1 MPWWNMLV
9 GIWIFM
15 APGLVGE
22 RVLPPLQGVQ
32 VREWTYTSDGLK
44 VKGLLFVPPG
54 AKRLPLVVFSHDG
67 ISGISKYHRMSSARL
82 AKAGPYVVFA
92 PSYRGED
99 GSEGTI
105 EVAKGEVR
113 DVLNALPLLSA
124 LPEVDPQRIALAGA
138 SHGALISLLAA
149 AQNPEIKAVVTAYG
163 VTDIYRWWDY
173 LKKANKVGND
183 EVTRRTYGGGPQDRP
198 QSFAIR
204 HALAVAD
211 KIQCPVL
218 ILQGEKDDIVPPEQ
232 GRFLKDA
239 LGSRAQLELYPDALH
254 GFLVYAPYLSDVD
267 PRERRQT
274 EQAWKVMLSFLDR
287 QLKAAPP
294 PEEEPLGTPAA
305 TPAPSP

>member
-1 MPWWNMLV
+1 MPWWNVLV

-22 RVLPPLQGVQ
+22 RVLAPLSGVQ

-54 AKRLPLVVFSHDG
+54 AKRFPLVVFSHDG
-67 ISGISKYHRMSSARL
+67 ISGISKYHRLSSARL
-82 AKAGPYVVFA
+82 AKAGYVVFA

-99 GSEGTI
+99 GSEGTV

-113 DVLNALPLLSA
+113 DVLNALPLLAA
-124 LPEVDPQRIALAGA
+124 LPEVDPDRIALAGA

-149 AQNPEIKAVVTAYG
+149 ARNPQVKAVVAAYG

-198 QSFAIR
+198 ESFAIR
-204 HALAVAD
+204 HALAVSD
-211 KIQCPVL
+211 KIRCPVL

-232 GRFLKDA
+232 GRFLKEA

-267 PRERRQT
+267 PREKRQT
-274 EQAWKVMLSFLDR
+274 EQAWKVMLAFLDR
-287 QLKAAPP
+287 ELKAAPDP
-294 PEEEPLGTPAA
+294 EPLGTPEAL
-305 TPAPSP
+305 PAPSPLP

>member
-1 MPWWNMLV
+1 MLV
-9 GIWIFM
+9 GIWLFM

-22 RVLPPLQGVQ
+22 RVLAPVQGVQ
-32 VREWTYTSDGLK
+32 VREWTYSSDGLK
-44 VKGLLFVPPG
+44 VKGLLFVPHG

-67 ISGISKYHRMSSARL
+67 ISGISKYHRLSSARL
-82 AKAGPYVVFA
+82 AKAGYVVFA

-99 GSEGTI
+99 GSEGTV

-113 DVLNALPLLSA
+113 DVLNALPLLAA
-124 LPEVDPQRIALAGA
+124 LPEVDPDRVALAGA

-149 AQNPEIKAVVTAYG
+149 SKAPQVKAVVSAYG
-163 VTDIYRWWDY
+163 VGDIYRWWDY
-173 LKKANKVGND
+173 LKKANKVGHD
-183 EVTRRTYGGGPQDRP
+183 AVTRRTYGDGPQDRP

-204 HALAVAD
+204 NAVGVAD
-211 KIQCPVL
+211 QIRCPVL

-232 GRFLKDA
+232 GRLLKEA
-239 LGSRAQLELYPDALH
+239 LGPRAQLELYPDALH

-287 QLKAAPP
+287 ELKAAPV
-294 PEEEPLGTPAA
+294 EEPLGTPAA
-305 TPAPSP
+305 YPSPSPQ